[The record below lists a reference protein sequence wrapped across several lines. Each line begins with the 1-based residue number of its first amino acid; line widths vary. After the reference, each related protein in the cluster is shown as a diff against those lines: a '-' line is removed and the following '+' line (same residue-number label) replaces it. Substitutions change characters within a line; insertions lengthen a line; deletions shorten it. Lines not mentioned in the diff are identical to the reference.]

1 MWTTAN
7 PAMPMPTS
15 AAWAAHAAPVPAH
28 LPLQPLSM
36 VNFQAAPPSCAPAVP
51 MGVCIKDFCCSEW
64 PAPQPAKAVAVARPA
79 HKKLAVAQLGPARPA
94 MPTAQPASVKQVKVE
109 RQYSEEAFRGM
120 LCAVLRGTGAK
131 RAAEDAGHPSAA
143 RSLKRYASAIR
154 QAPALQCSSAA
165 ATLQAQLAH
174 ANALT
179 LKQKGN
185 LDLMARKIFS
195 EGELEYLASA
205 LRLYGD
211 MGWPM
216 DYQQIRG
223 LMRDIAEEKGII
235 DWKTGKTPDVSLSYA
250 REFVQSRD
258 ELKAYKASNIDPIR
272 SKKATEEV
280 LLHPLAPEPLPC
292 APSSL
297 VPSSRLYPRK
307 MLGILGRNIYSSDIF
322 NTRFCLCNALS

>member
-1 MWTTAN
+1 MWPTPN
-7 PAMPMPTS
+7 PAKPMPTG
-15 AAWAAHAAPVPAH
+15 AAWAAHAAPVPANS
-28 LPLQPLSM
+28 PLQPLNM
-36 VNFQAAPPSCAPAVP
+36 ITFQAAPPSCAPAVP
-51 MGVCIKDFCCSEW
+51 MGVQQGFWLQPHAW
-64 PAPQPAKAVAVARPA
+64 PALQPAKAVSVAKPA
-79 HKKLAVAQLGPARPA
+79 GKKLAVAQVAPAQPA
-94 MPTAQPASVKQVKVE
+94 TPSPQPASVKQGSVE

-131 RAAEDAGHPSAA
+131 RAAEDAGHPSAE

-165 ATLQAQLAH
+165 ATLEAQLSH

-179 LKQKGN
+179 LKRKGN
-185 LDLMARKIFS
+185 LDLMARKIFT

-223 LMRDIAEEKGII
+223 LMRDIAEEKGLV
-235 DWKTGKTPDVSLSYA
+235 DWKTGKAPDVSLSYA
-250 REFVQSRD
+250 REFVQSRGD
-258 ELKAYKASNIDPIR
+258 LKAYKASNIDPIR

-280 LLHPLAPEPLPC
+280 C
-292 APSSL
+292 ATP
-297 VPSSRLYPRK
+297 
-307 MLGILGRNIYSSDIF
+307 
-322 NTRFCLCNALS
+322 